1 MNKRIRELAKQAR
14 KLAADEHTNGD
25 EYKLNI
31 NDDSY
36 YVQELIQ
43 EKFAEL
49 IVQECIDIV
58 SKVPNGYRDY
68 RNQIE
73 DAIRTD
79 CLQAIKEHFGVE

>member
-49 IVQECIDIV
+49 IVRECIARCDDLNSMKYIA
-58 SKVPNGYRDY
+58 D
-68 RNQIE
+68 
-73 DAIRTD
+73 
-79 CLQAIKEHFGVE
+79 HFGIKIEGLNDE

>member
-49 IVQECIDIV
+49 IVRECADQCLTDDCMRILNHMGI
-58 SKVPNGYRDY
+58 KYERTNYTNKTG
-68 RNQIE
+68 RNTISNS
-73 DAIRTD
+73 
-79 CLQAIKEHFGVE
+79 